1 MRNRD
6 KFDVFSYTSS
16 GERRENSDI
25 LRSEFH
31 DNQFNAVLCDG
42 FEGDTETASYCAET
56 AFQMM
61 RDEADIGGILN
72 YIYHSSDVPAGA
84 STICMLRIKDSMCQW
99 GNIGDSRMYH
109 FSDGVITDKSIDHSK
124 AYHQYIEAKIAY
136 EDIRMSSIRS
146 KLTAYIGDTKKTSDI
161 YTDEFSVKDGD
172 AFLICSDGFW
182 QYVYECEMEIDL
194 CKSCTSHEWA
204 ENMLLRLAVRSVLAG
219 DSAAV
224 TAVIYQSDKGEEE
237 NNEL

>member
-1 MRNRD
+1 MRGKLD
-6 KFDVFSYTSS
+6 IFSYTNTC
-16 GERRENSDI
+16 EREQNSDVM
-25 LRSEFH
+25 LSEFW
-31 DNQFNAVLCDG
+31 DDQFHAVLCDG
-42 FEGDTETASYCAET
+42 FNGDTETAVLCSET
-56 AFQMM
+56 AFKMM
-61 RDEADIGGILN
+61 RDTDDIGEILK
-72 YIYHSSDVPAGA
+72 YIYQSQEISGF
-84 STICMLRIKDSMCQW
+84 STICIFRIKEGLCQW

-109 FSDGVITDKSIDHSK
+109 FSDGMIADKSIDSSE
-124 AYHQYIEAKIAY
+124 AYRHYIEGTIRY

-146 KLTAYIGDTKKTSDI
+146 KLTAYLGDSSKTNDI
-161 YTDEFSVKDGD
+161 YTDEFKIKNGD
-172 AFLICSDGFW
+172 TFLICSDGFW